1 MPKTA
6 LRITLLLALA
16 LPLVVGGCRISK
28 SGNGEEKHVDI
39 GVPGANIHVDKGA
52 TVADA
57 GIPVYPGAMADA
69 SNGGSAKKHVGLDL
83 PTMKMEIIKLNY
95 SSKDAPEQVLTY
107 YRDKLAMYGK
117 VLECRGEGDIE
128 IGMNSSDWK
137 THDFNDPVF
146 CATTV
151 KAPGTTNLKV
161 GRQGDAHI
169 VKVRASGGGTQFSLI
184 SIREADDH
192 KKTSS

>member
-16 LPLVVGGCRISK
+16 LPLVAGGCRISK
-28 SGNGEEKHVDI
+28 TGNGEEKHVDI
-39 GVPGANIHVDKGA
+39 SVPGANIHVDKGD

-57 GIPVYPGAMADA
+57 GIPVYPGAMSEAA
-69 SNGGSAKKHVGLDL
+69 AEGSARKHVTLDL
-83 PTMKMEIIKLNY
+83 PTMKMEIVKLSY
-95 SSKDAPEQVLTY
+95 SSKDAPAQVLAY
-107 YRDKLAMYGK
+107 YRGKLAIYGK

-137 THDFNDPVF
+137 THGFSDPVF
-146 CATTV
+146 CEATT
-151 KAPGTTNLKV
+151 KAPGTTNLKA

-169 VKVRASGGGTQFSLI
+169 VKVRAGGGGTQFSLI
-184 SIREADDH
+184 SIREADPN
-192 KKTSS
+192 KPNS